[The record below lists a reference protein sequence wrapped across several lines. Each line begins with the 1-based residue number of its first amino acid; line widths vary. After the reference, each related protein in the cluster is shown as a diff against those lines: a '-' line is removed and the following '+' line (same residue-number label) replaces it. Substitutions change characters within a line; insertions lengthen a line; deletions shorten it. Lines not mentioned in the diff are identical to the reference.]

1 MISIHEEDYQI
12 FLGLYTALSRTKS
25 SVRVQYIKILEA
37 QKYFFRNAITP
48 VDLERKAKNLEL
60 LDDALHKFYLG
71 SYALEQLWAV
81 QNYLKYS
88 VHKNPNFDSNLTYQQ
103 DEITFLLAAIFDQV
117 LYSWRSFLDFYL
129 KYLLFFLTGNYIVTI
144 STGKFRKEITNYINK
159 EPNDKK
165 AELVYDYIRK
175 NVLSKTFD
183 NQTDSWGDLLRDLR
197 DKTAHKKLIKPTII
211 ENKNNQ
217 GVMIA
222 WPTIKGLNY
231 SELAQ
236 RSFENSA
243 FEMLIKLFPILYEME
258 WVPGPYKEGMFN
270 QRN

>member
-1 MISIHEEDYQI
+1 MPNIHEEDNQI

-37 QKYFFRNAITP
+37 QKYFFKNTTTL
-48 VDLERKAKNLEL
+48 VDLERQAKTLEL

-81 QNYLKYS
+81 QNYLKNS
-88 VHKNPNFDSNLTYQQ
+88 VYKNPNFDSKLTYQQ
-103 DEITFLLAAIFDQV
+103 DEITFLLAAIFDQA

-144 STGKFRKEITNYINK
+144 STKKFKTDITSHINQN
-159 EPNDKK
+159 PNDKK

-175 NVLSKTFD
+175 KVLSKTFD
-183 NQTDSWGDLLRDLR
+183 GETDSWGDLLRDLR
-197 DKTAHKKLIKPTII
+197 DKTAHKKLINPTII

-217 GVMIA
+217 GIVIS

-236 RSFENSA
+236 HSFENSA
-243 FEMLIKLFPILYEME
+243 FEMLVELFPILYEME
-258 WVPGPYKEGMFN
+258 WVPGLFKEGMFS
-270 QRN
+270 QHI